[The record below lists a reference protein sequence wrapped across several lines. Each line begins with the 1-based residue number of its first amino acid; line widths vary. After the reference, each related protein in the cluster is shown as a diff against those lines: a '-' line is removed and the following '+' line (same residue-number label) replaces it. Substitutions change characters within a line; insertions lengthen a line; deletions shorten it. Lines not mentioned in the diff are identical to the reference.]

1 LAENGGV
8 ELAYDAQVSR
18 HSGPVLWI
26 SYPGPWISH
35 RPLRESRPWRH
46 RFVGFAGPLAD
57 AWWQRG
63 LLPRHPVNLPDGR
76 PWGKLLDRVLAY
88 DLLPDD
94 SWGHDR
100 KRVALED
107 LLLQLAEHRGEVDG
121 ERGWLDA
128 AKTAIMLHG
137 VIADAAAA
145 CGVPLSSIRRRFT
158 TETGRSPQRWRTEER
173 MRRAQHLL
181 QGTAMGI
188 GTIAER
194 LGYPSVFGF
203 SKQFRQETGFS
214 PSDWRAASRS
224 G

>member
-1 LAENGGV
+1 MSAQISFVLQGGPGLVQGPRAKYYDGYFCLQLAENGGV

-107 LLLQLAEHRGEVDG
+107 LLLQLAEH
-121 ERGWLDA
+121 
-128 AKTAIMLHG
+128 
-137 VIADAAAA
+137 
-145 CGVPLSSIRRRFT
+145 
-158 TETGRSPQRWRTEER
+158 
-173 MRRAQHLL
+173 LL
-181 QGTAMGI
+181 LLI
-188 GTIAER
+188 
-194 LGYPSVFGF
+194 F
-203 SKQFRQETGFS
+203 
-214 PSDWRAASRS
+214 
-224 G
+224 